1 MLIQFTR
8 EPNVLLH
15 SFPNRLNIDKLDI
28 IIMGAVFRSKDF
40 GRDYRK
46 IIENAIK
53 DLNPDT
59 KDSVIKLFD
68 SWEGIRSKQKL
79 DEILGPDKAQR
90 LIRHI
95 RANKEDHLT
104 DEERDALKDILKESL
119 TFD

>member
-1 MLIQFTR
+1 
-8 EPNVLLH
+8 
-15 SFPNRLNIDKLDI
+15 
-28 IIMGAVFRSKDF
+28 MGAVFRPKDF
-40 GRDYRK
+40 GRGYKK

-59 KDSVIKLFD
+59 KDSVIELFD

-79 DEILGPDKAQR
+79 KEIMGPDKAERFIKQ
-90 LIRHI
+90 I
-95 RANKEDHLT
+95 RANKEDYLS